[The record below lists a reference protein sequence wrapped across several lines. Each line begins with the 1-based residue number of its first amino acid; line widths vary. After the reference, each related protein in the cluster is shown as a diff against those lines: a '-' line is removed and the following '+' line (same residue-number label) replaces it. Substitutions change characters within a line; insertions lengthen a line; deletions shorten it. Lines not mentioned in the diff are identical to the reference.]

1 MIFCGD
7 AFDVLCSLPD
17 KMCRCCVTSPPY
29 YHLRNYGNPN
39 QIGAELTIDDY
50 IERLVMVFSEVKR
63 VLSDDGTLW
72 INIGDCYSGS
82 IKGSAYYPE
91 SAHNSLEEGR
101 KGLLGLRGMPKVKW
115 ELPRKNLIGIP
126 WRLAFALQADGWI
139 LRQDIIWMPESVKDR
154 CTKSHEYIF
163 LLSKEPAYYYNH
175 GAIMEPV
182 AHSTYTRMR
191 QNIEDQKGSNRAHAG
206 LKNMKAVGGSLGT
219 LGQLQSRRRSGNIE
233 RKERPFPG
241 VRKGGLAGSIPYEDI
256 SGYRNK
262 RSVWNISTSKRR
274 GMNHYAT
281 FPEELARNCILAGSD
296 IGDTIL
302 DPFMGSGTT
311 GVVAI
316 RNRRN
321 FIGIDIN
328 PDYCNFARKIME
340 LETKE
345 FRK

>member
-29 YHLRNYGNPN
+29 YHLRNYGDSN

-91 SAHNSLEEGR
+91 SAHNSLEKGR
-101 KGLLGLRGMPKVKW
+101 KGLLGLMGMPKVKW

-139 LRQDIIWMPESVKDR
+139 LRQDIIWNKTNCMPESVKDR

-163 LLSKEPAYYYNH
+163 LMAKEPVYYFNH
-175 GAIMEPV
+175 KAIAEPTKRRT
-182 AHSTYTRMR
+182 A
-191 QNIEDQKGSNRAHAG
+191 
-206 LKNMKAVGGSLGT
+206 KNVGGSIGT
-219 LGQLQSRRRSGNIE
+219 LGPLQSRRRSGNSE
-233 RKERPFPG
+233 RRERPAPG
-241 VRKGGLAGSIPYEDI
+241 IKNGGLAGYIPYEDVT
-256 SGYRNK
+256 GYRNK
-262 RSVWNISTSKRR
+262 RSVWNMSTSKRR
-274 GMNHYAT
+274 GLNHYAT
-281 FPEELARNCILAGSD
+281 FPEELAENCILAGSD

-316 RNRRN
+316 RKRRN

-328 PDYCNFARKIME
+328 PDYCNFAHKIME

-345 FRK
+345 FRE